1 MKQTK
6 LRRRRVVRYAIL
18 YFVLLVVF
26 LALIVGPAV
35 AGRYINLDKLNISI
49 LDDMHLLQPTSLSN
63 DDTRGTQATGVKNP
77 SYTGVMTT
85 TRTASGTARAT
96 TTRAR

>member
-6 LRRRRVVRYAIL
+6 LRRRRVLRYAIL

-26 LALIVGPAV
+26 IALIVGPAV
-35 AGRYINLDKLNISI
+35 AGRYIKLEDLNIPM
-49 LDDMHLLQPTSLSN
+49 LDDMKLLQPTSLSN
-63 DDTRGTQATGVKNP
+63 DDTKGTSATGVKNP

-96 TTRAR
+96 TTTRR